1 MTTTWPTASLDRI
14 ARLRVLSA
22 GLPGTAVVETE
33 FDLPFDEVWSRLTDL
48 ERAVPEFDG
57 DVRRLQVLD
66 RWAHGA
72 ADGETLRIASYQSG
86 RVLWLRTVLDVELAP
101 GWCWMVSRPQAYV
114 VGMAAEPL
122 GPDRTRFAI
131 LEGVAFDLPRPLRR
145 LQPLLRPIY
154 AVSRWRHRRHI
165 PHDTAGMHAYL
176 AH

>member
-22 GLPGTAVVETE
+22 GLPGTAVEETE

-57 DVRRLQVLD
+57 DVRRLRVLD
-66 RWAHGA
+66 RRADP
-72 ADGETLRIASYQSG
+72 DGETLRIVSYQSG

-114 VGMAAEPL
+114 VGMAAEPV
-122 GPDRTRFAI
+122 GPDRTRLAI
-131 LEGVAFDLPRPLRR
+131 LEGVAFDLPRPLH
-145 LQPLLRPIY
+145 PLLRPIY

-165 PHDTAGMHAYL
+165 PHDTAGMHTYL
-176 AH
+176 SH